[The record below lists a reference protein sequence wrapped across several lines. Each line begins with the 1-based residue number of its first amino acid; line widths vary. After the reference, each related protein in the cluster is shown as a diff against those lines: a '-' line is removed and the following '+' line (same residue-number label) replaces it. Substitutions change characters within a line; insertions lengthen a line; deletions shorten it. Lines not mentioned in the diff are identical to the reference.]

1 LKPEAK
7 LELIYNSPKK
17 SIQIRHRI
25 RDVNED
31 ESEVLKN
38 LGLQN
43 YHINNDLFCI
53 NVSLNSRIV
62 TDIVYSILE
71 NISEQ
76 KSSLNIKFLHQ
87 EDDNAAGH
95 GLIWK

>member
-62 TDIVYSILE
+62 TEIVYYILE

-76 KSSLNIKFLHQ
+76 KSSLNIKIVTS
-87 EDDNAAGH
+87 G
-95 GLIWK
+95 G